1 MSIKWWT
8 DQIKKDFDE
17 SHLPAIQEYL
27 RIPSISATGEGI
39 QETAEFTAKAI
50 SQLGVENVQITPT
63 KGWPVVYGELITN
76 SQKPTVLFYSM
87 YDVQPVEAEKW
98 IVPPFEG
105 AIVEDFEGMGRALV
119 ARGVINTKGPT
130 MAFFQAIRTLI
141 DAKKELPVNFI
152 FVIEGEEELGS
163 VHIPDF
169 VNQYS
174 QELKKT
180 DVVYFPSFNETLN
193 GRIEI
198 SLGCRGI
205 IYFKLW
211 MQGGDWGGP
220 CSRNIHSSLSSFID
234 SPTWNLVDLISNMRA
249 PNGKILIPGIYDK
262 VIPPS
267 EDDEELIKDL
277 IKKLDFPEIKETLD
291 VKTFYTDE
299 NGKELSKEQF
309 IRKLFTPCLTI
320 DGIIS
325 GYTEE
330 AGSKTVLPYRCFA
343 NMDIRLVPNMEV
355 DDIRMKITEFIRK
368 NAPNVKFDMEEGYRW
383 AKTSISHP
391 YVNEHVE
398 LLKSTGKDVLI
409 WPMSTGSAP
418 FYIFQEKFNLPI
430 LIGGLGHGARAHSP
444 NEYAFLQSKTGAGSI
459 LDFEISVAKLLSR
472 IGEIGKIN

>member
-1 MSIKWWT
+1 MLTKWWT
-8 DQIKKDFDE
+8 EKIRKDFE
-17 SHLPAIQEYL
+17 EYHLRAIQEYL
-27 RIPSISATGEGI
+27 RVPSISATGEGI
-39 QETAEFTAKAI
+39 QETAEFTAKTLSEMGA
-50 SQLGVENVQITPT
+50 ENVQVVPT

-76 SQKPTVLFYSM
+76 LQKPTVLFYSM
-87 YDVQPVEAEKW
+87 YDVQPVESEKW

-105 AIVEDFEGMGRALV
+105 AIVENFEEMGRALV

-130 MAFFQAIRTLI
+130 MAFFQTVKTLI

-163 VHIPDF
+163 IHIPDF
-169 VNQYS
+169 VNKFS
-174 QELKKT
+174 QELEKT
-180 DVVYFPSFNETLN
+180 DVVYFPSFNETPN

-198 SLGCRGI
+198 TLGCRGI

-220 CSRNIHSSLSSFID
+220 CSRNIHSSLSSFVD
-234 SPTWNLVDLISNMRA
+234 SPTWRLVELISKMRT
-249 PNGKILIPGIYDK
+249 PNGKILIPGVYDK
-262 VIPPS
+262 VIPPTE
-267 EDDEELIKDL
+267 EDEVLILDL
-277 IKKLDFPEIKETLD
+277 IKRLDFQEIKEGLD
-291 VKTFYTDE
+291 VKSFYTDE

-309 IRKLFTPCLTI
+309 IRKLFIPCLTI

-330 AGSKTVLPYRCFA
+330 AGSKTVLPYSIFA

-355 DDIRMKITEFIRK
+355 DDVRMKIIDFIRK
-368 NAPNVKFDMEEGYRW
+368 NAPNAKFDMEEGYRW

-391 YVNEHVE
+391 YVKEHIE

-444 NEYAFLQSKTGAGSI
+444 NEFAFLESKTGAGGI
-459 LDFEISVAKLLSR
+459 IDFEISVAKLLSK
-472 IGEIGKIN
+472 IGEIGKVK